1 MPSAD
6 ASAPD
11 AFRLPRN
18 VKPSRYRLTLQPDL
32 ETFTFK
38 GEQTVDIEIVE
49 PTSSVA
55 LNAAELE
62 IGRAAL
68 RRPPFDSPP
77 EGGIGGG
84 NSPAQG
90 GNGGGLAALSISLDA
105 DAETVTLD
113 FGETLAPGPAQL
125 DLEFTGVLNDRLV
138 GFYRSEYQAPNPET
152 GESETRYLATTQ
164 FEATDARRAFPCW
177 DEPAQ
182 KAVFDVTLVFA
193 DGYQAVSNTPIVEEK
208 ILRSAQNDNGSGQ
221 NDNGAVQ
228 SDVGPGLKSVRFAE
242 TPVMSTY
249 LLAFVVGDLAAVAA
263 DAADG
268 TRVGVWTTRGKENQ
282 AGFALDT
289 SVKLL
294 GYFNE
299 YFGIP
304 YPLPKLD
311 HIAIPDFA
319 AGAMEN
325 WGCVTYRETALLV
338 DPENSSAGTRQRVAE
353 VVAHEMAHM
362 WFGDLV
368 TMEWWDDLWLNE
380 SFASWMGTKAV
391 DWLFPD
397 WEMWTQFVNMDTNRA
412 LSLDGLKNSH
422 PIEQEV
428 KNPAEVSQL
437 FDAISYS
444 KGASVI
450 RMLEQFLGPEVFRG
464 GLYRYLSGNE
474 YGNARTQD
482 LWAALEQESGQ
493 PVTAIMDSWV
503 MQMGY
508 PVLQVEA
515 ERSADDAQLS
525 LSQERF
531 VYDRPEIAELD
542 GDAPPDIPDIEDAGE
557 IWRVPVT
564 VSAPGQV
571 TASTVMEAREAQL
584 TIPTGDWY
592 KVNADQ
598 TGFYRVN
605 YSGDDWRRLAPAI
618 SSRELPATDRL
629 GIQNDAYALSRAGLL
644 PITQFLELAGSYSGE
659 TDASVWSDLASNLRD
674 IEQLIAAEPVRPA
687 YQKFGRELF
696 GPAARRA
703 GWTPRPGDGHLD
715 SLLRSTVLGQAGSY
729 NDPETLAQ
737 ATELFNSYLSDPEAV
752 HPDLRGVVFS
762 LAAQA
767 PTSDS
772 ERRATFD
779 RLWELEGRATLQEEK
794 IRLLLSMSR
803 FQDAGLLRETLE
815 RALSPRVR
823 SQDTITVVS
832 GVAAN
837 PVGREPAWEFIKD
850 NWAEFDRRYGG
861 GGFGLMRLVSVCS
874 SFTTEERRA
883 DVEGFFAEHPAPAAE
898 RTIRQALERIRL
910 NIRWLEQNLPALNAW
925 FGV

>member
-6 ASAPD
+6 AVV
-11 AFRLPRN
+11 LPSN
-18 VKPSRYRLTLQPDL
+18 VKPTRYRLLLHPDL

-38 GEQTVDIEIVE
+38 GEQTVDIEIVD
-49 PTSSVA
+49 PTARIA

-62 IGRAAL
+62 VSNVVL
-68 RRPPFDSPP
+68 RR
-77 EGGIGGG
+77 
-84 NSPAQG
+84 
-90 GNGGGLAALSISLDA
+90 NGGATPAHSVSLDA
-105 DAETVTLD
+105 DSETATLD
-113 FGETLAPGPAQL
+113 FGRVLPPGPAQL
-125 DLEFTGVLNDRLV
+125 EMKFTGILNDRLV
-138 GFYRSEYQAPNPET
+138 GFYRSEYQD
-152 GESETRYLATTQ
+152 GEGQTRYLATTQ

-182 KAVFDVTLVFA
+182 KAVFDVTLVF
-193 DGYQAVSNTPIVEEK
+193 DDSLQAVSNTPIVEE
-208 ILRSAQNDNGSGQ
+208 
-221 NDNGAVQ
+221 GAPA
-228 SDVGPGLKSVRFAE
+228 PGLRSVRFGE

-249 LLAFVVGDLAAVAA
+249 LLAFVVGDLVSVEA
-263 DAADG
+263 DAVNG
-268 TRVGVWTTRGKENQ
+268 TKIGVWTTRGKENQ

-294 GYFNE
+294 GYFND

-325 WGCVTYRETALLV
+325 WGCITYRETALLV

-380 SFASWMGTKAV
+380 SFASWMGTKSV
-391 DWLFPD
+391 DWLFPE

-444 KGASVI
+444 KGGSVL
-450 RMLEQFLGPEVFRG
+450 RMLENFLSPEVFQG
-464 GLYRYLSGNE
+464 GLYRYLKAHE

-482 LWAALEQESGQ
+482 LWQALEDESGL
-493 PVTAIMDSWV
+493 PVTSIMDSWV
-503 MQMGY
+503 KQMGY
-508 PVLQVEA
+508 PVLDARA
-515 ERSADDAQLS
+515 ERRADDVQIT

-531 VYDRPEIAELD
+531 VYDRLLGDEEPNPEV
-542 GDAPPDIPDIEDAGE
+542 
-557 IWRVPVT
+557 WQVPVS
-564 VSAPGQV
+564 VSAPGAA
-571 TASTVMEAREAQL
+571 TASTVMESKDAVVALPAARPAD
-584 TIPTGDWY
+584 DWY

-605 YSGDDWRRLAPAI
+605 YTSEDWQRLAPAI
-618 SSRELPATDRL
+618 SSQALPATDRL

-644 PITQFLELAGSYSGE
+644 PITQFLELAESYSGE

-674 IEQLIAAEPVRPA
+674 IEQLIAGEPVHSA
-687 YQKFGRELF
+687 YQGFGRELF

-703 GWTPRPGDGHLD
+703 GWTPRPTDGHLD
-715 SLLRSTVLGQAGSY
+715 SLLRSTVLGQSGSY
-729 NDPETLAQ
+729 NDEETLTQAGDLFRQYLENPET
-737 ATELFNSYLSDPEAV
+737 V
-752 HPDLRGVVFS
+752 HPDLRGIVFA

-767 PTSDS
+767 GD
-772 ERRATFD
+772 RATYNQ
-779 RLWELEGRATLQEEK
+779 LWDLEERTGLQEEK
-794 IRLLLSMSR
+794 IRLLLAMSR
-803 FQDAGLLRETLE
+803 FQDAGLLNDTLE
-815 RALSPRVR
+815 NSLTSRVR
-823 SQDTITVVS
+823 SQDTITVVAS
-832 GVAAN
+832 VAAN
-837 PVGREPAWEFIKD
+837 PKGRLPAWEFVKN
-850 NWAEFDRRYGG
+850 NWGEFDRRYGG
-861 GGFGLMRLVSVCS
+861 GGFGLMRLVSICN
-874 SFTTEERRA
+874 SFTTDEQRA
-883 DVEGFFAEHPAPAAE
+883 DVENFFTENPAPAAE
-898 RTIRQALERIRL
+898 RTIRQALERMNL
-910 NIRWLEQNLPALNAW
+910 NIRWLELNRPALNAW

>member
-6 ASAPD
+6 AVV
-11 AFRLPRN
+11 LPSN
-18 VKPSRYRLTLQPDL
+18 VKPVKYRMTLQPDL
-32 ETFTFK
+32 NTFTFQ
-38 GEQTVDIEIVE
+38 GEQTVDIEITV
-49 PTSSVA
+49 PTARIV

-62 IGRAAL
+62 IDEVAL
-68 RRPPFDSPP
+68 RR
-77 EGGIGGG
+77 
-84 NSPAQG
+84 
-90 GNGGGLAALSISLDA
+90 NGVPVPVRSVSLDE
-105 DAETVTLD
+105 ETETATLD
-113 FGETLAPGPAQL
+113 FGEIQAQGPAQL
-125 DLEFTGVLNDRLV
+125 EMKFTGVLNDRLV
-138 GFYRSEYQAPNPET
+138 GFYRSEYQGDDGQT
-152 GESETRYLATTQ
+152 HYLATTQ

-182 KAVFDVTLVFA
+182 KAAFDVTLVFDDA
-193 DGYQAVSNTPIVEEK
+193 YEAVSNTPIVEA
-208 ILRSAQNDNGSGQ
+208 SSPA
-221 NDNGAVQ
+221 
-228 SDVGPGLKSVRFAE
+228 PGLKSVRFGE
-242 TPVMSTY
+242 TPIMSTY
-249 LLAFVVGDLAAVAA
+249 LLAFVVGDLVSVEA

-268 TRVGVWTTRGKENQ
+268 TKVGVWTTRGKENQ

-294 GYFNE
+294 GYFND

-338 DPENSSAGTRQRVAE
+338 DPDNSSAGTRQRVAE

-444 KGASVI
+444 KGGSVI
-450 RMLEQFLGPEVFRG
+450 RMLENFLGPDVFQG
-464 GLYRYLSGNE
+464 GLYRYLKGHE

-482 LWAALEQESGQ
+482 LWAALEEESGL
-493 PVTAIMDSWV
+493 PVTTIMDSWV
-503 MQMGY
+503 KQTGY
-508 PVLQVEA
+508 PVLQVG
-515 ERSADDAQLS
+515 ADRGPDGVEVS
-525 LSQERF
+525 LTQERF
-531 VYDRPEIAELD
+531 VYDHLLGEEEPNPEV
-542 GDAPPDIPDIEDAGE
+542 
-557 IWRVPVT
+557 WQVPVS
-564 VSAPGQV
+564 VSAPGPAS
-571 TASTVMEAREAQL
+571 ASTVMESKDAVITLPAARPSE
-584 TIPTGDWY
+584 DWY

-598 TGFYRVN
+598 TGFFRVN
-605 YSGDDWRRLAPAI
+605 YSGDDWQRLSPAI
-618 SSRELPATDRL
+618 SGRELPATDRL

-644 PITQFLELAGSYSGE
+644 PVTQFLELAGSYSGE

-674 IEQLIAAEPVRPA
+674 IEQLIAGEPVHPA
-687 YQKFGRELF
+687 YQRFGRELF

-703 GWTPRPGDGHLD
+703 GWSPRPEDGHLD

-729 NDPETLAQ
+729 GDEETLAQ
-737 ATELFNSYLSDPEAV
+737 AGDLLRQYLGNPEAV
-752 HPDLRGVVFS
+752 HPDLRGIVFS

-767 PTSDS
+767 G
-772 ERRATFD
+772 D
-779 RLWELEGRATLQEEK
+779 RSTYNQLWELEERTSLQEEK
-794 IRLLLSMSR
+794 IRLLLAMSR
-803 FQDAGLLRETLE
+803 FQDAGLLNETLE
-815 RALSPRVR
+815 TSLTSRVR
-823 SQDTITVVS
+823 SQDTITVVA

-837 PVGREPAWEFIKD
+837 PVGRGPAWEFVKN

-861 GGFGLMRLVSVCS
+861 GGFGLMRLVSIVN
-874 SFTTEERRA
+874 SFTTNEQMA
-883 DVEGFFAEHPAPAAE
+883 DVENFFTENPAPAAE
-898 RTIRQALERIRL
+898 RTIRQALERMRL
-910 NIRWLEQNLPALNAW
+910 NIRWLELNRPALNSW
-925 FGV
+925 FGVQGQQ

>member
-6 ASAPD
+6 AVV
-11 AFRLPRN
+11 LPAN
-18 VKPSRYRLTLQPDL
+18 VKPNKYRLTLQPDL
-32 ETFTFK
+32 NTFTFK

-49 PTSSVA
+49 PTARIV

-62 IGRAAL
+62 ISGVAL
-68 RRPPFDSPP
+68 RR
-77 EGGIGGG
+77 
-84 NSPAQG
+84 
-90 GNGGGLAALSISLDA
+90 NGSETSTHAVSLDA
-105 DAETVTLD
+105 DTETVTLD
-113 FGETLAPGPAQL
+113 FGRTLSPGRAQL
-125 DLEFTGVLNDRLV
+125 EMEFTGILNDRLV
-138 GFYRSEYQAPNPET
+138 GFYRSEYQD
-152 GESETRYLATTQ
+152 SEGQTRHLATTQ

-182 KAVFDVTLVFA
+182 KAVFDVTLIFDDA
-193 DGYQAVSNTPIVEEK
+193 YQAVSNTPIVEE
-208 ILRSAQNDNGSGQ
+208 SSPA
-221 NDNGAVQ
+221 
-228 SDVGPGLKSVRFAE
+228 PGLRSVRFGE
-242 TPVMSTY
+242 TPIMSTY
-249 LLAFVVGDLAAVAA
+249 LLAFVVGDLVSVEA

-268 TRVGVWTTRGKENQ
+268 TRVGIWTTRGKENQ

-325 WGCVTYRETALLV
+325 WGAVTYRETALLV

-391 DWLFPD
+391 DWLFPE

-444 KGASVI
+444 KGGSVI
-450 RMLEQFLGPEVFRG
+450 RMLENFLGPEVFQG
-464 GLYRYLSGNE
+464 GLYRYLKGHE

-482 LWAALEQESGQ
+482 LWEALEEESGL
-493 PVTAIMDSWV
+493 PVTNIMDSWV
-503 MQMGY
+503 KQTGY
-508 PVLQVEA
+508 PVLQVQA
-515 ERSADDAQLS
+515 ARSEDEVQVS

-531 VYDRPEIAELD
+531 VYDRLLGEEEPNPEV
-542 GDAPPDIPDIEDAGE
+542 
-557 IWRVPVT
+557 WQVPVT
-564 VSAPGQV
+564 VSAPG
-571 TASTVMEAREAQL
+571 ASSASMVMEAKEAAVSL
-584 TIPTGDWY
+584 PAASPANDWY

-605 YSGDDWRRLAPAI
+605 YTNEDWQRLAPAI
-618 SSRELPATDRL
+618 RSLELPATDRL

-674 IEQLIAAEPVRPA
+674 IEQLIADEPVRPA
-687 YQKFGRELF
+687 YQRFGRELF
-696 GPAARRA
+696 APAARRA
-703 GWTPRPGDGHLD
+703 GWTPRPDDGHLD
-715 SLLRSTVLGQAGSY
+715 SLLRSTVLGQSGTY

-737 ATELFNSYLSDPEAV
+737 ATDLFQRYLSDPDAV

-767 PTSDS
+767 GD
-772 ERRATFD
+772 RATYD
-779 RLWELEGRATLQEEK
+779 QLWELEERASLQEEK
-794 IRLLLSMSR
+794 IRLLLAMSR
-803 FQDAGLLRETLE
+803 FQDVNLLNDTLE
-815 RALSPRVR
+815 RALSSRVR
-823 SQDTITVVS
+823 SQDTITVVA

-837 PVGREPAWEFIKD
+837 PAGREPAWEFVKG

-861 GGFGLMRLVSVCS
+861 GGFGLMRLVSIVN
-874 SFTTEERRA
+874 SFTTEERMA
-883 DVEGFFAEHPAPAAE
+883 DVERFFTENPAPAAE
-898 RTIRQALERIRL
+898 RTIRQALERMRL
-910 NIRWLEQNLPALNAW
+910 NIRWLEQNRPALNAW
-925 FGV
+925 FGL

>member
-6 ASAPD
+6 AAV
-11 AFRLPRN
+11 LPSN
-18 VKPSRYRLTLQPDL
+18 VKPSKYRLTLHPDL
-32 ETFTFK
+32 ETFTFQ
-38 GEQTVDIEIVE
+38 GEQAVDIEIVE
-49 PTSSVA
+49 PTA
-55 LNAAELE
+55 RIILNAAELE
-62 IGRAAL
+62 IGDVTLHRNGSSIAAH
-68 RRPPFDSPP
+68 SV
-77 EGGIGGG
+77 
-84 NSPAQG
+84 A
-90 GNGGGLAALSISLDA
+90 LDA
-105 DAETVTLD
+105 DRETATLD
-113 FGETLAPGPAQL
+113 FGRTLPPGKAR
-125 DLEFTGVLNDRLV
+125 LEMQFTGILNDRLV
-138 GFYRSEYQAPNPET
+138 GFYRSEYQAQNPET

-182 KAVFDVTLVFA
+182 KAVFDVTLVFDDA
-193 DGYQAVSNTPIVEEK
+193 FQSVSNTPAVEET
-208 ILRSAQNDNGSGQ
+208 AP
-221 NDNGAVQ
+221 
-228 SDVGPGLKSVRFAE
+228 GPGLKSVRFAE

-249 LLAFVVGDLAAVAA
+249 LLAFVIGDLVSVEA

-268 TRVGVWTTRGKENQ
+268 TRVGIWTTRGKENQ

-294 GYFNE
+294 GYFND
-299 YFGIP
+299 YFNIP

-338 DPENSSAGTRQRVAE
+338 DPDNSSAGTRQRVAE

-391 DWLFPD
+391 DWLFPE

-444 KGASVI
+444 KGGSVI
-450 RMLEQFLGPEVFRG
+450 RMLENFLGAEVFRG
-464 GLYRYLSGNE
+464 GLYRYLKGHE

-482 LWAALEQESGQ
+482 LWQALEEESGL
-493 PVTAIMDSWV
+493 PVTSIMDSWV
-503 MQMGY
+503 KQTGY
-508 PVLQVEA
+508 PVLEVQ
-515 ERSADDAQLS
+515 ADRRGDGLQIS
-525 LSQERF
+525 LTQERF
-531 VYDRPEIAELD
+531 VYDRLLGDEEPNPEV
-542 GDAPPDIPDIEDAGE
+542 
-557 IWRVPVT
+557 WQVPVS
-564 VSAPGQV
+564 VSAPGAAP
-571 TASTVMEAREAQL
+571 ASAVMESKEAVL
-584 TIPTGDWY
+584 TVPAASPANGWY
-592 KVNADQ
+592 KVNAGQ
-598 TGFYRVN
+598 TGFFRVN
-605 YSGDDWRRLAPAI
+605 YTGDDWQRLAPAI
-618 SSRELPATDRL
+618 SGMELPATDRL

-644 PITQFLELAGSYSGE
+644 PVTQFLELAGSYSGE

-674 IEQLIAAEPVRPA
+674 IEQLIAGEPVHPA
-687 YQKFGRELF
+687 YQRFGRELF

-703 GWTPRPGDGHLD
+703 GWTPRPDEGHLD
-715 SLLRSTVLGQAGSY
+715 SLLRSTVLGQSGSY

-737 ATELFNSYLSDPEAV
+737 AADLFQRYLSDADAV
-752 HPDLRGVVFS
+752 PPDLRGVVFA

-767 PTSDS
+767 GG
-772 ERRATFD
+772 RATFD
-779 RLWELEGRATLQEEK
+779 QLWELESRATLQEEK
-794 IRLLLSMSR
+794 IRLLLAMAR
-803 FQDAGLLRETLE
+803 FQDTDLLNETLE

-823 SQDTITVVS
+823 SQDTITVVA

-837 PVGREPAWEFIKD
+837 PAGREPAWEFVKS

-861 GGFGLMRLVSVCS
+861 GGFGLMRLVSICN
-874 SFTTEERRA
+874 SFTTAERMA
-883 DVEGFFAEHPAPAAE
+883 DVENFFAEHPAPAAE
-898 RTIRQALERIRL
+898 RTIRQALERMRL
-910 NIRWLEQNLPALNAW
+910 NIRWVEQNRPALNAR

>member
-6 ASAPD
+6 AVV
-11 AFRLPRN
+11 LPAN
-18 VKPSRYRLTLQPDL
+18 VKPNKYRLTLQPDL
-32 ETFTFK
+32 NTFTFK

-49 PTSSVA
+49 PTARIV

-62 IGRAAL
+62 ITGVTLQR
-68 RRPPFDSPP
+68 
-77 EGGIGGG
+77 
-84 NSPAQG
+84 
-90 GNGGGLAALSISLDA
+90 NGSETSTHSVSLDA
-105 DAETVTLD
+105 DTETVTLD
-113 FGETLAPGPAQL
+113 FGRTLSPGRAQL
-125 DLEFTGVLNDRLV
+125 EMEFTGILNDRLV
-138 GFYRSEYQAPNPET
+138 GFYRSEYQDAE
-152 GESETRYLATTQ
+152 GQTRHLATTQ

-182 KAVFDVTLVFA
+182 KAVFDVTLIFDEA
-193 DGYQAVSNTPIVEEK
+193 YQAVSNTPIVEE
-208 ILRSAQNDNGSGQ
+208 SSPA
-221 NDNGAVQ
+221 
-228 SDVGPGLKSVRFAE
+228 PGLRSVRFGE
-242 TPVMSTY
+242 TPIMSTY
-249 LLAFVVGDLAAVAA
+249 LLAFVVGDLVSVEA

-268 TRVGVWTTRGKENQ
+268 TRVGIWTTRGKENQ

-325 WGCVTYRETALLV
+325 WGAVTYRETALLV

-391 DWLFPD
+391 DWLFPE

-444 KGASVI
+444 KGGSVI
-450 RMLEQFLGPEVFRG
+450 RMLENFLGPEVFQG
-464 GLYRYLSGNE
+464 GLYRYLKGHE

-482 LWAALEQESGQ
+482 LWEALEEESGL
-493 PVTAIMDSWV
+493 PVTNIMDSWV
-503 MQMGY
+503 KQTGY
-508 PVLQVEA
+508 PVLQVQA
-515 ERSADDAQLS
+515 ARSEDEVQVS

-531 VYDRPEIAELD
+531 VYDRLLGEEEPNPEV
-542 GDAPPDIPDIEDAGE
+542 
-557 IWRVPVT
+557 WRVPVT
-564 VSAPGQV
+564 VSAPG
-571 TASTVMEAREAQL
+571 ASSASMVMEAKEAAVSLPAASPQS
-584 TIPTGDWY
+584 DWY

-605 YSGDDWRRLAPAI
+605 YTNEDWQRLAPAI
-618 SSRELPATDRL
+618 RSLELPATDRL

-674 IEQLIAAEPVRPA
+674 IEQLIADEPVRPA
-687 YQKFGRELF
+687 YQRFGRELF
-696 GPAARRA
+696 APAARRA
-703 GWTPRPGDGHLD
+703 GWTPRPDDGHLD
-715 SLLRSTVLGQAGSY
+715 SLLRSTVLGQSGTY

-737 ATELFNSYLSDPEAV
+737 ATDLFQRYLSDPDAV

-767 PTSDS
+767 GD
-772 ERRATFD
+772 RATYD
-779 RLWELEGRATLQEEK
+779 QLWELEERASLQEEK
-794 IRLLLSMSR
+794 IRLLLAMSR
-803 FQDAGLLRETLE
+803 FQDVNLLNDTLE
-815 RALSPRVR
+815 RSLSSRVR
-823 SQDTITVVS
+823 SQDTITVVA

-837 PVGREPAWEFIKD
+837 PAGREPAWEFVKS

-861 GGFGLMRLVSVCS
+861 GGFGLMRLVSIVN
-874 SFTTEERRA
+874 SFTTEEGMA
-883 DVEGFFAEHPAPAAE
+883 DVEKFFTDNPAPAAE
-898 RTIRQALERIRL
+898 RTIRQALERMRL
-910 NIRWLEQNLPALNAW
+910 NIRWLEQNRPALNAW
-925 FGV
+925 FGL

>member
-6 ASAPD
+6 AAV
-11 AFRLPRN
+11 LPSN
-18 VKPSRYRLTLQPDL
+18 VKPSKYRLTLHPDL
-32 ETFTFK
+32 ETFTFQ
-38 GEQTVDIEIVE
+38 GEQAVDIEIVE
-49 PTSSVA
+49 PTA
-55 LNAAELE
+55 RIILNAAELE
-62 IGRAAL
+62 IDGVTLHRNGSSIAAH
-68 RRPPFDSPP
+68 
-77 EGGIGGG
+77 
-84 NSPAQG
+84 
-90 GNGGGLAALSISLDA
+90 SIALDA
-105 DAETVTLD
+105 DRETATLD
-113 FGETLAPGPAQL
+113 FGRTLPPGKAR
-125 DLEFTGVLNDRLV
+125 LEMQFTGILNDRLV

-182 KAVFDVTLVFA
+182 KAVFDVTLVFDDA
-193 DGYQAVSNTPIVEEK
+193 FQSVSNTPAVEET
-208 ILRSAQNDNGSGQ
+208 AP
-221 NDNGAVQ
+221 
-228 SDVGPGLKSVRFAE
+228 GPGLKSVRFAE

-249 LLAFVVGDLAAVAA
+249 LLAFVIGDLVSVEA

-268 TRVGVWTTRGKENQ
+268 TRVGIWTTRGKENQ

-294 GYFNE
+294 GYFND
-299 YFGIP
+299 YFNIP

-338 DPENSSAGTRQRVAE
+338 DPDNSSAGTRQRVAE

-391 DWLFPD
+391 DWLFPE

-444 KGASVI
+444 KGGSVI
-450 RMLEQFLGPEVFRG
+450 RMLENFLGAEVFRG
-464 GLYRYLSGNE
+464 GLYRYLKGHE

-482 LWAALEQESGQ
+482 LWQALEEESGL
-493 PVTAIMDSWV
+493 PVTSIMDSWV
-503 MQMGY
+503 KQTGY
-508 PVLQVEA
+508 PVLEVQ
-515 ERSADDAQLS
+515 ADRRGDGLQIS
-525 LSQERF
+525 LTQERF
-531 VYDRPEIAELD
+531 VYDRLLGDEEPNPEV
-542 GDAPPDIPDIEDAGE
+542 
-557 IWRVPVT
+557 WQVPVS
-564 VSAPGQV
+564 VSAPG
-571 TASTVMEAREAQL
+571 TAPASAVMESKETAL
-584 TIPTGDWY
+584 TVPAASPSRDWY
-592 KVNADQ
+592 KVNAGQ
-598 TGFYRVN
+598 TGFFRVN
-605 YSGDDWRRLAPAI
+605 YTGDDWQRLAPAI
-618 SSRELPATDRL
+618 SGMELPATDRL

-644 PITQFLELAGSYSGE
+644 PVTQFLELAGSYSGE

-674 IEQLIAAEPVRPA
+674 IEQLIAGEPVHPA
-687 YQKFGRELF
+687 YQRFGRELF

-715 SLLRSTVLGQAGSY
+715 SLLRSTVLGQSGSY
-729 NDPETLAQ
+729 NDPETLSQ
-737 ATELFNSYLSDPEAV
+737 AAGLFQRYLSDADAV
-752 HPDLRGVVFS
+752 PPDLRGVVFA

-767 PTSDS
+767 GD
-772 ERRATFD
+772 RATFD
-779 RLWELEGRATLQEEK
+779 QLWELESRATLQEEK
-794 IRLLLSMSR
+794 IRLLLAMAR
-803 FQDAGLLRETLE
+803 FQDTDLLNETLE

-823 SQDTITVVS
+823 SQDTITVVA

-837 PVGREPAWEFIKD
+837 PVGREPAWEFVKS

-861 GGFGLMRLVSVCS
+861 GGFGLMRLVSICN
-874 SFTTEERRA
+874 SFTTAERMA
-883 DVEGFFAEHPAPAAE
+883 DVENFFAEHPAPAAE
-898 RTIRQALERIRL
+898 RTIRQALERMRL
-910 NIRWLEQNLPALNAW
+910 NIRWVEQNRPALNAR

>member
-6 ASAPD
+6 AVV
-11 AFRLPRN
+11 LPTN
-18 VKPSRYRLTLQPDL
+18 VKPNKYRLTLQPDL
-32 ETFTFK
+32 NTFTFK

-49 PTSSVA
+49 PTARIV

-62 IGRAAL
+62 ISGVTL
-68 RRPPFDSPP
+68 RR
-77 EGGIGGG
+77 
-84 NSPAQG
+84 
-90 GNGGGLAALSISLDA
+90 NGSETSTHSVSLDA
-105 DAETVTLD
+105 DTETVTLD
-113 FGETLAPGPAQL
+113 FGSTQSPGRAQL
-125 DLEFTGVLNDRLV
+125 EMEFTGILNDRLV
-138 GFYRSEYQAPNPET
+138 GFYRSEYQDAE
-152 GESETRYLATTQ
+152 GQTRHLATTQ

-182 KAVFDVTLVFA
+182 KAVFDVTLIFDDA
-193 DGYQAVSNTPIVEEK
+193 YQAVSNTPIVEE
-208 ILRSAQNDNGSGQ
+208 SSPA
-221 NDNGAVQ
+221 
-228 SDVGPGLKSVRFAE
+228 PGLRSVRFGE
-242 TPVMSTY
+242 TPIMSTY
-249 LLAFVVGDLAAVAA
+249 LLAFVVGDVVSVEA

-325 WGCVTYRETALLV
+325 WGAVTYRETALLV

-391 DWLFPD
+391 DWLFPE

-444 KGASVI
+444 KGGSVI
-450 RMLEQFLGPEVFRG
+450 RMLENFLGPEVFQG
-464 GLYRYLSGNE
+464 GLYRYLKGHE

-482 LWAALEQESGQ
+482 LWEALEEESGL
-493 PVTAIMDSWV
+493 PVTNIMDSWV
-503 MQMGY
+503 KQTGY
-508 PVLQVEA
+508 PVLQVQA
-515 ERSADDAQLS
+515 ARSEDEVQVS

-531 VYDRPEIAELD
+531 VYDRLLGEEEPNPEV
-542 GDAPPDIPDIEDAGE
+542 
-557 IWRVPVT
+557 WQVPVT
-564 VSAPGQV
+564 VSAPG
-571 TASTVMEAREAQL
+571 ASPASMVMEAKEAAVSL
-584 TIPTGDWY
+584 PAASPASDWY

-605 YSGDDWRRLAPAI
+605 YTNEDWQRLAPAI
-618 SSRELPATDRL
+618 RSLELPATDRL

-674 IEQLIAAEPVRPA
+674 IEQLIADEPVRPA
-687 YQKFGRELF
+687 YQRFGRELF
-696 GPAARRA
+696 APAARRA
-703 GWTPRPGDGHLD
+703 GWTPRPDDGHLD
-715 SLLRSTVLGQAGSY
+715 SLLRSTVLGQSGTY

-737 ATELFNSYLSDPEAV
+737 ATDLFQRYLSDPDAV

-767 PTSDS
+767 GD
-772 ERRATFD
+772 RATYD
-779 RLWELEGRATLQEEK
+779 QLWELEERASLQEEK
-794 IRLLLSMSR
+794 IRLLLAMSR
-803 FQDAGLLRETLE
+803 FQDVNLLNDTLE
-815 RALSPRVR
+815 RSLSSRVR
-823 SQDTITVVS
+823 SQDTITVVA

-837 PVGREPAWEFIKD
+837 PSGREPAWEFVKS

-861 GGFGLMRLVSVCS
+861 GGFGLMRLVSIVNG
-874 SFTTEERRA
+874 FTTEEGMA
-883 DVEGFFAEHPAPAAE
+883 DVEKFFSDNPAPAAE
-898 RTIRQALERIRL
+898 RTIRQALERMRL
-910 NIRWLEQNLPALNAW
+910 NIRWLEQNRPALNAW
-925 FGV
+925 FGL